1 MAQDNKR
8 DRIQIYLNESEWEA
22 FQGIKKLNPAYESIP
37 DSILMRYIILDY
49 YQLLQRKNQTEQGKE
64 VSMIL
69 NIVSSMADHW
79 SVQHVPNE
87 KSMAFRYAQDYVNTK
102 IKNAGR
108 VRYDAPTQSQKD
120 EILHVNSH
128 KEAPKV
134 EKIDTSTEEGYRRW
148 KEIQREEE
156 EKIARARKE
165 REEQEKKKSM
175 FDDDDDWLKDF

>member
-1 MAQDNKR
+1 MAKQR
-8 DRIQIYLNESEWEA
+8 VQLFLNETELSTLEKIREEN
-22 FQGIKKLNPAYESIP
+22 IELKEMN
-37 DSILMRYIILDY
+37 DSALMRYIILDY